1 MFEPDIIGL
10 GVANVDVVL
19 RLEDMPRW
27 ENPGI
32 VSGFAL
38 ADGGPAGTAC
48 VVAAILGARTGF
60 IDTVGNDEIAAI
72 KLRSLEQAGEE
83 QYSQNV
89 LFLHFVF
96 SLN

>member
-10 GVANVDVVL
+10 GLANVDLVI
-19 RLEDMPRW
+19 RLEEMPRW
-27 ENPGI
+27 ENPGM
-32 VSGFAL
+32 VSGFTL

-48 VVAAILGARTGF
+48 VVAAMLDAKTGF
-60 IDTVGNDEIAAI
+60 IDTFGNDEIAAI